1 MVFNWFYGKKETE
14 KASDKEKN
22 GEVSAL
28 KKGIQDFI
36 SYGIT
41 GGVAAVMLWC
51 SQYVFFCAV
60 MAVMISQPLLVN
72 WANNLHRKRQEQGF
86 VERTDIFSVVDRPVL
101 TEWFKRSIFFSTY
114 ICIAPLMRVLVAA
127 MPIAAVARIPL
138 MLTMA
143 MQGWMTHYAR
153 ENITRKNNSLVSDGQ
168 WGFTQRMATCMF
180 VMPLLQTTA
189 LIAKELELTASI
201 VAYVPFFP
209 WLTGSFAFY
218 AGVSLAFYGAINL
231 IQSSVFTAAF
241 YGEERKIDPGFDSK
255 IDGLNVSPEEKQ
267 HYIRILKKLPEVD
280 ALRVKNLVSPN
291 PETAEKI
298 KEKVSASKECDA
310 TRAAEHAKTE
320 KPGFFT
326 GVMQSFGLWKK
337 ADEANMAAT
346 KVSILNDKK
355 DGLEVAEEIEKSVKL
370 GDINKKAA

>member
-1 MVFNWFYGKKETE
+1 MLYNWFNGKAKAKEDTAQT
-14 KASDKEKN
+14 KD

-28 KKGIQDFI
+28 QKGIQNFVN
-36 SYGIT
+36 YGIT
-41 GGVAAVMLWC
+41 AGVAAVMLWC

-86 VERTDIFSVVDRPVL
+86 VERTDIFAVVDRPVL

-138 MLTMA
+138 MLTIA

-153 ENITRKNNSLVSDGQ
+153 ENVTRKNNSLDSDGS
-168 WGFTQRMATCMF
+168 WGFTKRMAACMF
-180 VMPLLQTTA
+180 VMPLLQTIA
-189 LIAKELELTASI
+189 LAAKELELTASI

-218 AGVSLAFYGAINL
+218 AGISLAFYGAINL

-241 YGEERKIDPGFDSK
+241 YGKERDLDQELAIKIES
-255 IDGLNVSPEEKQ
+255 LNVSSEEKNQ
-267 HYIRILKKLPEVD
+267 YRRILQKSTEAD
-280 ALRVKNLVSPN
+280 ALRIKHMVNGNPLTAQAINGLVSKSKARD
-291 PETAEKI
+291 AE
-298 KEKVSASKECDA
+298 
-310 TRAAEHAKTE
+310 RAAEHAKTE

-337 ADEANMAAT
+337 ADEAKMAGA
-346 KVSILNDKK
+346 KDALLNDEN
-355 DGLEVAEEIEKSVKL
+355 DPLVVVEEIEQGANS
-370 GDINKKAA
+370 NKKAA

>member
-1 MVFNWFYGKKETE
+1 MLFNWIYGKAKAKEATAQT
-14 KASDKEKN
+14 KD

-28 KKGIQDFI
+28 QKGIQNFVN
-36 SYGIT
+36 YGIT
-41 GGVAAVMLWC
+41 AGVAAVMLWC

-86 VERTDIFSVVDRPVL
+86 VERTDIFAVVDRPVL

-138 MLTMA
+138 MLTIA

-153 ENITRKNNSLVSDGQ
+153 ENITRENNSLDSDGA
-168 WGFTQRMATCMF
+168 WGFTKRMAACMF
-180 VMPLLQTTA
+180 VMPLLQTIA
-189 LIAKELELTASI
+189 LAAKELELTASI

-218 AGVSLAFYGAINL
+218 AGISLAFYGAVNL
-231 IQSSVFTAAF
+231 IQSSVYTAAF
-241 YGEERKIDPGFDSK
+241 YGKEREIDS
-255 IDGLNVSPEEKQ
+255 GLAVRIANMSVSPEEKAQ
-267 HYIRILKKLPEVD
+267 YERILKKSTEAD
-280 ALRVKNLVSPN
+280 ALRIKNLVSEDKLTSDN
-291 PETAEKI
+291 I
-298 KEKVSASKECDA
+298 DNLMRQSKSRDA
-310 TRAAEHAKTE
+310 DRAAEQAKTE
-320 KPGFFT
+320 KPGFFA

-346 KVSILNDKK
+346 KSSLLNSENDPLMVVE
-355 DGLEVAEEIEKSVKL
+355 DIENAANV
-370 GDINKKAA
+370 KKAA

>member
-14 KASDKEKN
+14 KSPVNEKN

-28 KKGIQDFI
+28 KKGIQNFV

-41 GGVAAVMLWC
+41 AGVAAVMLWC

-138 MLTMA
+138 MMTIA

-153 ENITRKNNSLVSDGQ
+153 ENITRKNNSLDSDGS
-168 WGFTQRMATCMF
+168 WGFTKRMAACMF
-180 VMPLLQTTA
+180 VMPLLQTIA
-189 LIAKELELTASI
+189 LAAKELELTASI
-201 VAYVPFFP
+201 VTYVPFFP

-218 AGVSLAFYGAINL
+218 AGISLAFYGAINL

-241 YGEERKIDPGFDSK
+241 YGKEHEIDS
-255 IDGLNVSPEEKQ
+255 GLAVRIANMKVSPEEKAQ
-267 HYIRILKKLPEVD
+267 LERILRKLPNVD
-280 ALRVKNLVSPN
+280 ALRIRNLVSEDKLTSDN
-291 PETAEKI
+291 IEDLKRQSKSRDAE
-298 KEKVSASKECDA
+298 
-310 TRAAEHAKTE
+310 RAAEHAKKE
-320 KPGFFT
+320 QPGFFT
-326 GVMQSFGLWKK
+326 GIMQSFGLWKK
-337 ADEANMAAT
+337 ADEAKMAAT
-346 KVSILNDKK
+346 KGSILSDKK
-355 DGLEVAEEIEKSVKL
+355 DVLEVVEGIENAAKV
-370 GDINKKAA
+370 KKAA